1 MATGVGFGFDLSFLK
16 ELEKADRR
24 LDLLMQKS
32 NKMSSAVTKD
42 FMTMARNG
50 VVPFVESLKQQ
61 KKILEE
67 IGNVK
72 HDGTN
77 KMFSNLQ
84 RSAKN
89 TVDEINKVLQALQ
102 KTKGYR
108 SEASGRSAISFAN
121 KTLSARGDK
130 SIDNLRK
137 ALAQLEAAQNRQ
149 NLNTK
154 TGQKNYEKL
163 AQSITHVKNEIDKVT
178 GSTENLKKS
187 HSKLLDT
194 SGQLARALAAVF
206 SVSAIKGYVNKLM
219 QIRGE
224 FELQQ
229 RSLQV
234 LLQNKDEA
242 NALWDKTV
250 SLAVKSPYTTKQ
262 LVTATKQLAA
272 YRVESE
278 KLYETNK
285 MLADV
290 SIGLGVDMNRLIL
303 AFGQVKAANFLRGT
317 ELRQFSEAGVNM
329 LDELA
334 KRFTMLE
341 GRAVSV
347 GEVFER
353 VSKRM
358 VSFADVEAVFK
369 TITSEG
375 GTFYQMQEKQS
386 ETLKG
391 MMLNLKD
398 SYELMLNDI
407 GKSNEGVLKGFVSF
421 MRVFVD
427 GWREAAV
434 VIKTA
439 GTAMLFYFAASKIAK
454 IGSAFSALWAAMAA
468 NPVGAIAAG
477 VGVLIGLFVSLYQHT
492 NKLNEALLEVEKNV
506 GESLEESIGLYRK
519 LTDTIN
525 DSTKSLDERNEAYEN
540 LKTKFKDILPDQQLE
555 LEYIQS
561 LKFSYKDAEDAMFS
575 YYNAKAIQQ
584 KKDKIESI
592 YEGDFDRD
600 TKDIVTKYKDIIE
613 NTKKLNEEQKVLL
626 KSGVGGA
633 VFKTLEKLKKGEIN
647 ISDAYGA
654 ADAAAMAVEESIE
667 EFLKDY
673 SGIEINVIN
682 GIITKN
688 AKQLART
695 AKKYTDAMLDVEGL
709 SFETAAQKEAYN
721 AMQEH
726 NKEME
731 NAVSLYKHLVS
742 LRQKLADNKI
752 DLTSDKSALNEKQLQ
767 DREWYLNDL
776 NNTLN
781 EIKKLSPDVANG
793 IKEIDKSLVNAAEK
807 GSYEFAKSLG
817 VAENALYNI
826 FADKAKTLKGGDEG
840 ASAMLTNFAE
850 GIKANA
856 ESKLATPLQQ
866 AIISAFDLAI
876 KERDIDQK
884 GKDLLAKL
892 LPDSKQTTEDVRKSV
907 EALLKQ
913 YQDEVKK
920 WENATAAG
928 ATKLP
933 FVEYLNQFGKTEFKS
948 AISQYLGST
957 EDFKN
962 LEQKMIPV
970 LEHIY
975 NLLGGD
981 PDKNGRSRDLVDER
995 LRVIKEIYKAYKEL
1009 NKTFDE
1015 TTSKTGA
1022 MEKFGDAFYAA
1033 FGKTPEQMGYNLFT
1047 AEGVVDA
1054 YNKFIS
1060 TLSKA
1065 EDITKGNLAKGEF
1078 VMELQVEM
1086 QQKND
1091 KAFQEQIEQMFSGYE
1106 LSLEL
1111 EKLNIPRNVAER
1123 LFGVDTFDLSEI
1135 RDKIEKE
1142 LYNLQIAGG
1151 GQDQINA
1158 LQTYLKKV
1166 VDMENKA
1173 QQEIFRN
1180 YAKYLV
1186 QAQSERVK
1194 IKLDEIKQLREIES
1208 LNIGEEDKAL
1218 MREGVKKNIQERL
1231 DSQAWKDF
1239 QDTGMYVRLFDN
1251 LETASMKSLDA
1262 MEDKLMQLRDS
1273 LTELSPSELKEI
1285 NNQLEK
1291 IREIKLDKNPFK
1303 DLKEDAKD
1311 YFEYLKN
1318 KKDWEKNLK
1327 LSVEKEDALKE
1338 RVDTE
1343 QLAIDADE
1351 KSLAITEKI
1360 YGENSLITKVL
1371 SENLE
1376 QRKANLQVLL
1386 NELEAQGKITKEQRE
1401 QIENGEN
1408 AVNSN
1413 SKRVEKFS
1421 QTILDVGSFIDDIA
1435 SKWESAFGL
1444 DDHAKTGIDLATGI
1458 IGGVG
1463 QAGMGIAKAIANPAD
1478 PSSWMAIASGIMS
1491 VVASIGEYND
1501 AKLQNKIE
1509 AEAKSV
1515 ERLQKVYEDLEE
1527 QIKNTYDISELN
1539 STTKAAQDNLLAQI
1553 SATERMID
1561 AEEDKK
1567 KSDQDA
1573 IDGYKDE
1580 IDNLKK
1586 QYKELEETRLQ
1597 ELGAFATD
1605 ENKKSGAEAFL
1616 DAWMEAYKQTG
1627 DGLSGLNEQ
1636 FDEFFEDSVKRQMLQ
1651 KATSKY
1657 LDNLFNKYDSAI
1669 SDWAEGNLTGE
1680 ELNEKLS
1687 GLKNDL
1693 PALNENLKKWAEAT
1707 GIAAEFAGKDADL
1720 SGLQAG
1726 IQSVSEE
1733 TADVLASYMS
1743 NVSLYVA
1750 DNNSKITQITDSL
1763 LNGSFANP
1771 IVNELKTLIKQ
1782 NDTLY
1787 DLLSSLTTPHPT
1799 LNGMGFKVV
1808 M

>member
-194 SGQLARALAAVF
+194 SGQLARAMAAVF

-250 SLAVKSPYTTKQ
+250 ALAVKSPYTTKQ

-407 GKSNEGVLKGFVSF
+407 GKSNEGLLKGFVSMMKSIVDNWQEIAF
-421 MRVFVD
+421 VVEKIGYALLTYTAVTKLAQLGTTKMAQTFLKFTGITAQSVKSLNLFQKVLTGIGMLGAGAVLAGLIYGFLEIWRVSTKAS
-427 GWREAAV
+427 REAERLQKELQEIYRTDYSEFKQQTKTFNDLVDKLKDVNQGSEEHREIIQKLNSQYGEYIGFV
-434 VIKTA
+434 VTEATTYDKLKSSIEGVNQALLRK
-439 GTAMLFYFAASKIAK
+439 SKMSTYEKAYTK
-454 IGSAFSALWAAMAA
+454 IFDE
-468 NPVGAIAAG
+468 
-477 VGVLIGLFVSLYQHT
+477 T
-492 NKLNEALLEVEKNV
+492 NKTIDKGIEKLKSDIRRVTVTKGGSVVLPTEDEINDIV
-506 GESLEESIGLYRK
+506 KILEERLKK
-519 LTDTIN
+519 LGNQTPLWSDVQ
-525 DSTKSLDERNEAYEN
+525 EA
-540 LKTKFKDILPDQQLE
+540 FKEYGLE
-555 LEYIQS
+555 LEQIRGWSNLSLYDWKKALITQKEAELKLEQQINAQYSDTTAKTIEHRKALKQIDEMEKSRLEKAKKQGDTSSISYQKEVDRIKKEAQISRIQAQVQYEG
-561 LKFSYKDAEDAMFS
+561 LDKDVANKRIAELNKFSDTVIDINNKIEASADKLGEKYASIIYIDEAEAETGISQIAESTAQSYKTMQDVIKQQNALKEAGTVHDQNILENAEKTAAA
-575 YYNAKAIQQ
+575 YYYKLQLLGRLDLLQEKTTNGSNKELQLLNKQLSALKESKQTFDQLRQKFGLEEATKKTAKAFEDLFKELDMTAFTI
-584 KKDKIESI
+584 DMT
-592 YEGDFDRD
+592 FDNQG
-600 TKDIVTKYKDIIE
+600 IIDVI
-613 NTKKLNEEQKVLL
+613 NELPNKAGEAGRQ
-626 KSGVGGA
+626 A
-633 VFKTLEKLKKGEIN
+633 MEKLKAE
-647 ISDAYGA
+647 
-654 ADAAAMAVEESIE
+654 MAG
-667 EFLKDY
+667 
-673 SGIEINVIN
+673 GI
-682 GIITKN
+682 
-688 AKQLART
+688 
-695 AKKYTDAMLDVEGL
+695 DVGVKVREDEDL
-709 SFETAAQKEAYN
+709 
-721 AMQEH
+721 
-726 NKEME
+726 
-731 NAVSLYKHLVS
+731 
-742 LRQKLADNKI
+742 LRQI
-752 DLTSDKSALNEKQLQ
+752 
-767 DREWYLNDL
+767 
-776 NNTLN
+776 
-781 EIKKLSPDVANG
+781 
-793 IKEIDKSLVNAAEK
+793 
-807 GSYEFAKSLG
+807 
-817 VAENALYNI
+817 EN
-826 FADKAKTLKGGDEG
+826 
-840 ASAMLTNFAE
+840 
-850 GIKANA
+850 
-856 ESKLATPLQQ
+856 
-866 AIISAFDLAI
+866 
-876 KERDIDQK
+876 
-884 GKDLLAKL
+884 
-892 LPDSKQTTEDVRKSV
+892 
-907 EALLKQ
+907 
-913 YQDEVKK
+913 
-920 WENATAAG
+920 
-928 ATKLP
+928 
-933 FVEYLNQFGKTEFKS
+933 
-948 AISQYLGST
+948 
-957 EDFKN
+957 
-962 LEQKMIPV
+962 
-970 LEHIY
+970 
-975 NLLGGD
+975 
-981 PDKNGRSRDLVDER
+981 
-995 LRVIKEIYKAYKEL
+995 
-1009 NKTFDE
+1009 
-1015 TTSKTGA
+1015 
-1022 MEKFGDAFYAA
+1022 
-1033 FGKTPEQMGYNLFT
+1033 
-1047 AEGVVDA
+1047 
-1054 YNKFIS
+1054 
-1060 TLSKA
+1060 
-1065 EDITKGNLAKGEF
+1065 
-1078 VMELQVEM
+1078 
-1086 QQKND
+1086 
-1091 KAFQEQIEQMFSGYE
+1091 MFSGYE
-1106 LSLEL
+1106 LSIEL
-1111 EKLNIPRNVAER
+1111 QKLNIPPDLAKR
-1123 LFGVDTFDLSEI
+1123 LFNVDSISLPELKNQLVGMESLFAGTEM
-1135 RDKIEKE
+1135 EKQYRE
-1142 LYNLQIAGG
+1142 FLQ
-1151 GQDQINA
+1151 
-1158 LQTYLKKV
+1158 KV
-1166 VDMENKA
+1166 TEMEKKA
-1173 QQEIFRN
+1173 QVEMLKN
-1180 YAKYLV
+1180 YSKYLV
-1186 QAQSERVK
+1186 QAQSERIK

-1208 LNIGEEDKAL
+1208 LNIGEEDKEL
-1218 MREGVKKNIQERL
+1218 MRQGVKKNIQERL

-1262 MEDKLMQLRDS
+1262 MEDRLIQMRENLK
-1273 LTELSPSELKEI
+1273 ELSPTELKEI
-1285 NNQLEK
+1285 NNQLDK

-1303 DLKEDAKD
+1303 DLKEDTKD
-1311 YFEYLKN
+1311 YFEYLRN
-1318 KKDWEKNLK
+1318 RKDWQKDLESSEAKEK
-1327 LSVEKEDALKE
+1327 ALKE
-1338 RVDTE
+1338 QVETE

-1360 YGENSLITKVL
+1360 YGENSLITRVL
-1371 SENLE
+1371 TENLE
-1376 QRKANLQVLL
+1376 QRKANLKVLL
-1386 NELEAQGKITKEQRE
+1386 DELEAQGKITKEQRE

-1413 SKRVEKFS
+1413 SKRIEKFS
-1421 QTILDVGSFIDDIA
+1421 QAMLDIGSFIDDIA
-1435 SKWESAFGL
+1435 SKWESAFGMS
-1444 DDHAKTGIDLATGI
+1444 DQGKMGADLASGI
-1458 IGGVG
+1458 LGGVG

-1501 AKLQNKIE
+1501 AKLQNKID

-1515 ERLQKVYEDLEE
+1515 ERLRKMYEDLEE

-1627 DGLSGLNEQ
+1627 DGLSGLNDK

-1669 SDWAEGNLTGE
+1669 SDWAEGDLTE
-1680 ELNEKLS
+1680 KELNEKLS

-1720 SGLQAG
+1720 SGLAAGVQGITEDQAD
-1726 IQSVSEE
+1726 I
-1733 TADVLASYMS
+1733 LAAYWS
-1743 NVSLYVA
+1743 NVSLYTQDTNQKVN
-1750 DNNSKITQITDSL
+1750 DLVTKLFSSDTDVNPMLSKIQELVMQTTAIKNHIEDFMR
-1763 LNGSFANP
+1763 NGTSY
-1771 IVNELKTLIKQ
+1771 VKVKLIE
-1782 NDTLY
+1782 
-1787 DLLSSLTTPHPT
+1787 
-1799 LNGMGFKVV
+1799 
-1808 M
+1808 